1 MAGYLNLNKE
11 LKEKLNDTFRKID
24 DDMKELEELHK
35 EMDIM
40 LYDIERR
47 IARMKHSG
55 RA

>member
-1 MAGYLNLNKE
+1 MTGQLNLSKD
-11 LKEKLNDTFRKID
+11 LKKRLDEMFRRID
-24 DDMKELEELHK
+24 DDMKELEELYK

-47 IARMKHSG
+47 IARMKRSG